1 MYVLMATTG
10 TWLVSSLTHLLYT
23 WDVGMVNTCVRM
35 WYSHD
40 AAAVLMVCGS
50 PMRERVCVC
59 VAFLGPWK
67 EKMLHC

>member
-1 MYVLMATTG
+1 MYVLLATTG

-40 AAAVLMVCGS
+40 ATAVLMLCGS
-50 PMRERVCVC
+50 PMRKSVC
-59 VAFLGPWK
+59 VAVWELPR
-67 EKMLHC
+67 